1 MKWVRA
7 ARDHEHGNTASIRS
21 FLPETGV
28 VKASG
33 VKRPIKITKYSYI
46 AKSPRTGEAHISAM
60 LILI

>member
-7 ARDHEHGNTASIRS
+7 ARNHRHDNAESIRP

-46 AKSPRTGEAHISAM
+46 AKSQRTGEE
-60 LILI
+60 